1 MKTPKRNPALLVRI
15 LVVGVVAAL
24 GLGACSS
31 TKYDAL
37 YLSIT
42 VDGEVTPPTHF
53 VARAMTHTSDGAL
66 ITTLTQDLTGED
78 IVDDRYVL
86 QLNVPLGSPYA
97 TEAVI
102 SVVAYHDDAP
112 VASWAGS
119 LDLTGKETRRISLQP
134 IVPACDLDGDGFENC
149 LADAA
154 CCDKGEADYGHDCDD
169 ASADVFPFAPTE
181 SCRDCADEDQDGVID
196 CLEDIL
202 PGEDVVGGE
211 DVANGEDIIG
221 EDIIDDLGEP
231 DICEPACPD
240 TGACDMGDGCGGICG
255 CPGSQVCKDGWCVV
269 KGMTRVPGD
278 SFWMGCNTALDE
290 NCEET
295 ELPQREVDV
304 PAFDMDTL
312 EVTNAAYQ
320 ECVDA
325 GTCTQNSYD
334 DGTCFVIDPDD
345 ATWIAKVVPSIED
358 FTLRGPDNPVTCLS
372 WDQARAYCEDW
383 RCPDCRLCTE
393 AEFEM
398 GARGSCLLYEGKEC
412 KTAMPTFPWGEASP
426 LVKDGMDE
434 DPGNFGDETAGAKY
448 PFLGSYINGYT
459 DGYAETSPVGVFP
472 DGQSKYGIRDL
483 SGNVWEWVQDC
494 WHDDYTDAPTD
505 GSAWEDGDCSKRVR
519 RGGAWVSDAASV
531 RSGVRGVYDATFKVD
546 LVGFRCC
553 RSAN

>member
-1 MKTPKRNPALLVRI
+1 MLRRRHAVILALL
-15 LVVGVVAAL
+15 LPLVAAC
-24 GLGACSS
+24 GAAE
-31 TKYDAL
+31 YDAL

-42 VDGEVTPPTHF
+42 VDGEVTPPTLL
-53 VARAMTHTSDGAL
+53 VARAMTHTNDGAL
-66 ITTLTQDLTGED
+66 ITRIERDLTGED
-78 IVDDRYVL
+78 IVNGRYVL
-86 QLNVPLGSPYA
+86 QLTVPMGSPYA
-97 TEAVI
+97 SEAVI
-102 SVVAYHDDAP
+102 SLVAYHDDTP

-119 LDLTGKETRRISLQP
+119 LDLTRKETRRINLDP
-134 IVPACDLDGDGFENC
+134 IVAACDLDGDGFENC
-149 LADAA
+149 LADAS
-154 CCDKGEADYGHDCDD
+154 CCGKAEADLAHDCDD
-169 ASADVFPFAPTE
+169 ASADIFPFASTE
-181 SCRDCADEDQDGVID
+181 TCRDCTDDDGDGVAD
-196 CLEDIL
+196 CLQGVI
-202 PGEDVVGGE
+202 PGEDVVTGE
-211 DVANGEDIIG
+211 DTVTAEDIA
-221 EDIIDDLGEP
+221 EDPGGP
-231 DICEPACPD
+231 DTCEPTCPD
-240 TGACDMGDGCGGICG
+240 TGACDLDDGCGGICG

-278 SFWMGCNTALDE
+278 SFWMGCNEATDAD
-290 NCEET
+290 CDPS
-295 ELPQREVDV
+295 ELPQHEVDV

-312 EVTNAAYQ
+312 EITNTAYQ

-345 ATWIAKVVPSIED
+345 ATWIAKVVPALED
-358 FTLRGPDNPVTCLS
+358 FTLRGPDNPVTCLG

-398 GARGSCLLYEGKEC
+398 ASRGSCLLYEGKDC
-412 KTAMPTFPWGEASP
+412 RTAMPIWPWGDASP
-426 LVKDGMDE
+426 VVKDGMGE

-448 PFLGSYINGYT
+448 PFLGAWISGYT
-459 DGYAETSPVGVFP
+459 DGYAETSPVGIFP

-494 WHDDYTDAPTD
+494 WHEDYSDAPDD
-505 GSAWEDGDCSKRVR
+505 GSAWEDPGCSKRVR

-531 RSGVRGVYDATFKVD
+531 RSGVRGVYDATFRVD